1 MSSRFVLGNPQTW
14 GSTLLQDH
22 YHSARSA
29 RTVASEIARLAV
41 HGSVPDSEWRITL
54 ESGLLRDIF
63 EVLCTG
69 SLCGFNANELKV
81 NAREE
86 YHKEVILVSA
96 PVEHAGLCHPLTS
109 YSRI

>member
-1 MSSRFVLGNPQTW
+1 MSSRLVLGNPQTW
-14 GSTLLQDH
+14 GSALLQDH
-22 YHSARSA
+22 SYSARSA

-54 ESGLLRDIF
+54 ESGLLRAIF

-69 SLCGFNANELKV
+69 ALCRFNADELKV
-81 NAREE
+81 NASEE
-86 YHKEVILVSA
+86 YHREVILVSV